1 MSCTFYLKSG
11 KELKNYLLP
20 FFEKNT
26 EGIRNL
32 CYTDCVECGGWG
44 GVGRRMMSVTLI
56 ELLND
61 LSFDQFWAQIN
72 TGRKLECRSVNHSI
86 LDR

>member
-20 FFEKNT
+20 FFEKNA
-26 EGIRNL
+26 EGIRNP
-32 CYTDCVECGGWG
+32 CNTDCVECGGG
-44 GVGRRMMSVTLI
+44 GRRMMSVTLS

-61 LSFDQFWAQIN
+61 LSFDQYWAPIN
-72 TGRKLECRSVNHSI
+72 AGRKLECCSVNHSI
-86 LDR
+86 MDR

>member
-32 CYTDCVECGGWG
+32 CYTDCVECGGGGGWG
-44 GVGRRMMSVTLI
+44 EGR
-56 ELLND
+56 
-61 LSFDQFWAQIN
+61 
-72 TGRKLECRSVNHSI
+72 
-86 LDR
+86 

>member
-1 MSCTFYLKSG
+1 MCCTFYLKFG

-32 CYTDCVECGGWG
+32 CYTDCVECGGG
-44 GVGRRMMSVTLI
+44 GAGSGEKMMSVTLI
-56 ELLND
+56 EL
-61 LSFDQFWAQIN
+61 
-72 TGRKLECRSVNHSI
+72 
-86 LDR
+86 